1 MEAPRQTPNPGQQA
15 KTKQPEQA
23 GNGLAERAGDRR
35 KESDQQ
41 AEDQLD
47 QAAQNTEQKQSDED
61 GHFPTPQE
69 MGRLG
74 IR

>member
-1 MEAPRQTPNPGQQA
+1 MN
-15 KTKQPEQA
+15 QA
-23 GNGLAERAGDRR
+23 GWECWSDGGDGVW
-35 KESDQQ
+35 SDQQ